1 MSYQSNR
8 EQNNS
13 TQDSDQEYDS
23 PSSYSSTR
31 EQKKQS
37 EKEASKKAFKT
48 AAKGVA
54 TYFAPGVGGK
64 VVDAVANT
72 KAGQQIINKGGE
84 ALNKIPG
91 MGKAAKKLDDKGAID
106 TADKAIGAID
116 GGNIGNG
123 AGGGQGASAGTNV
136 DSSPNKD
143 ISLPNN
149 NQQNNMPNTTPS
161 LTGANNAS
169 SGMESGSP
177 KKNNYDNDQDR
188 GGEQGEVK
196 LEGFGTGNVLL
207 KVAVVTFAPILAIVL
222 LFVGL
227 FNAISNVSE
236 YEDALG
242 ASEMSGGSTGGLEDF
257 EPSSQE
263 AKEFYERVNNV
274 KSDYQSK
281 GKSVD
286 VLKVVATY
294 HVLSTTD
301 GSISYEDMT
310 EGKIKEIADAMFDG
324 NSYSEETFKNNL
336 TTKIFPSY
344 FPYFSE
350 RDYKQL
356 TEDVFDY
363 IDRYY
368 SFIGE
373 EESTCASLGSCIYEI
388 KGIYIPGKGNY
399 SKNIQV
405 KDLKVRLMQCGGSY
419 GSGTWGQPLEG
430 EEEVPFE
437 DYIMGVSYQEI
448 GPDAPD
454 EAQKAQLVAARSY
467 SLGRPTAMNN
477 DLGKKLDQEAN
488 GQWILQLSSC
498 VADQVYCSPD
508 KGCSAMND
516 GEQLGTVRS
525 GTNYSV
531 KMKGPLS
538 EDHKLRTLAASVQG
552 EVLVNNQSN
561 IYYSSYTQTE
571 QNKFTELAKKG
582 LNYKQIL
589 MQVYGK
595 SGAVNIQKMSCNT
608 GSTSCGDVGSV
619 SSGSYAS
626 WKQYEGPWVDI
637 EMGNSRKTISDI
649 GCLVTSVSILMAKS
663 GVETSITNLN
673 PGTFVQFLNA
683 NGGFYSGGNYLWAGA
698 TKAAPNFKF
707 QNIIDISRTTKEQ
720 KLNTIKQLLNEG
732 AYVVAEVKGN
742 TGQHWVAIDAV
753 KENTVIMMDP
763 GSTSTDMWAQYD
775 WTNTSKLAYYKIS

>member
-1 MSYQSNR
+1 MSTYQSTR
-8 EQNNS
+8 SQNNS
-13 TQDSDQEYDS
+13 SEDERSTQNNAKNIRNAADVAI
-23 PSSYSSTR
+23 
-31 EQKKQS
+31 
-37 EKEASKKAFKT
+37 ASKNPYAMAAGAIVKGADKLTGGKSTEALGKAMTK
-48 AAKGVA
+48 ANKS
-54 TYFAPGVGGK
+54 APGGK
-64 VVDAVANT
+64 QIQKASNELSESGASDA
-72 KAGQQIINKGGE
+72 I
-84 ALNKIPG
+84 
-91 MGKAAKKLDDKGAID
+91 GKAASMK
-106 TADKAIGAID
+106 
-116 GGNIGNG
+116 NS
-123 AGGGQGASAGTNV
+123 AGGGGGQAGAQGASAATNAA
-136 DSSPNKD
+136 SSSNKD

-149 NQQNNMPNTTPS
+149 NQQNNMPNNT
-161 LTGANNAS
+161 ANSSGTNNTS
-169 SGMESGSP
+169 SGMSSSS
-177 KKNNYDNDQDR
+177 KKSSYDNGQDSS
-188 GGEQGEVK
+188 GDQGEVK
-196 LEGFGTGNVLL
+196 LEGFGTGSVFL

-227 FNAISNVSE
+227 FNMVNNVSE

-242 ASEMSGGSTGGLEDF
+242 ASEISGGSTGGLEDF

-263 AKEFYERVNNV
+263 AKEFYERLNNV

-301 GSISYEDMT
+301 GSITYEDMT

-324 NSYSEETFKNNL
+324 NSYSEETFKKNL

-344 FPYFSE
+344 FPYLSDTE
-350 RDYKQL
+350 YEQL

-437 DYIMGVSYQEI
+437 DYIMGVAYQEI

-477 DLGKKLDQEAN
+477 DLGKKLEQEAN

-498 VADQVYCSPD
+498 VADQVYCNPD

-525 GTNYSV
+525 GTSYSV

-571 QNKFTELAKKG
+571 QNKFTELAKQG

-595 SGAVNIQKMSCNT
+595 SGATNIEKMSCNT
-608 GSTSCGDVGSV
+608 SSTSCGDVGNV

-626 WKQYEGPWVDI
+626 WKQYEGPWTNI
-637 EMGNSRKTISDI
+637 KMGNSGKTISDI

-683 NGGFYSGGNYLWAGA
+683 NGGFYSGGNYSWEGA
-698 TKAAPNFKF
+698 TKAAPSFKF
-707 QNIIDISRTTKEQ
+707 QNRIDVSGKTKEQ
-720 KLNTIKQLLNEG
+720 KLNTIKQLLSEG

-753 KENTVIMMDP
+753 SGNTVVMMDP

-775 WTNTSKLAYYKIS
+775 WTNTSALAYYKVS